1 MTATTL
7 RPVGPHL
14 LVRPDAPPK
23 ETASG
28 LLLPQS
34 HARPPNTA
42 VVVKVGLP
50 RQVTI
55 SRIDEGQFGVR
66 RVSTEDFQPGDRICY
81 RWIDGEIRAFD
92 VDGERLKFVR
102 IDEIIGK
109 VE

>member
-55 SRIDEGQFGVR
+55 SRLDEGQVGVR
-66 RVSTEDFQPGDRICY
+66 RVSTEDFEVGCKICF
-81 RWIDGEIRAFD
+81 RWIDSALREFD
-92 VDGERLKFVR
+92 VDGEKLQFVR